1 MHEFWYDYAN
11 AKYGEKAK
19 VYYMNI
25 DNFIV
30 YIKID
35 VIYKYIGEDIQTIFD
50 TSNQELDRPL
60 HNKKI

>member
-19 VYYMNI
+19 VYYMNT

-60 HNKKI
+60 HNEKI

>member
-1 MHEFWYDYAN
+1 MHEIWYDYAN

-19 VYYMNI
+19 VYYMNT

-60 HNKKI
+60 HNEKI

>member
-19 VYYMNI
+19 VYYMNT

-30 YIKID
+30 YVKID

-60 HNKKI
+60 HNEKI

>member
-1 MHEFWYDYAN
+1 MHEFWYDYVN

-19 VYYMNI
+19 VYDMDT

-30 YIKID
+30 YKKID

-50 TSNQELDRPL
+50 TSN
-60 HNKKI
+60 

>member
-19 VYYMNI
+19 VYYMNT

-35 VIYKYIGEDIQTIFD
+35 VIYKYIGEDIPTIFD

-60 HNKKI
+60 HNEKI

>member
-19 VYYMNI
+19 VYYMNT

-30 YIKID
+30 CIKID

-50 TSNQELDRPL
+50 TSN
-60 HNKKI
+60 